1 MMKDDS
7 RKRLSGTWR
16 KCNLSNM
23 ILPVD
28 GTNLPHSSDYNAFR
42 EYVTTVLLQL
52 WEDIMEILETGIE
65 DGAL

>member
-1 MMKDDS
+1 
-7 RKRLSGTWR
+7 
-16 KCNLSNM
+16 M